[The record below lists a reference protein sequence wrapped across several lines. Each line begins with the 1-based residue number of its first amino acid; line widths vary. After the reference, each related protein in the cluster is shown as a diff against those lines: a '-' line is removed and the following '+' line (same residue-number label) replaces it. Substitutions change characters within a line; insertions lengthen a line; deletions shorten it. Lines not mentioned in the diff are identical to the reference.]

1 MSDKNSTDQFGSAR
15 EMHES
20 MDGRGRATHGAVAEE
35 AVQED
40 EISLIDLWR
49 VIVKRKK
56 MIIGSLLLALL
67 LVGAWLAITKPVYE
81 SRAVIGIGQVG
92 QVGQVGQAGQ
102 AGQAG
107 QVETPQLLVQR
118 LKEEYRVKDESEGE
132 QKFPLVKDVK
142 TMEKSLPNGVEIIA
156 QAYSAQEAQKFLVDV
171 AAKVI
176 KQHQKL
182 FDLAR
187 TEQQR
192 QLDSLQNEHDR
203 IEQALALIEHRVSSL
218 VGSEASLAGLLTLQK
233 DLLLQRLPQIE
244 QQQTVVRLAM
254 SELQS
259 RPTVLLRQP
268 TLPINPVKPKPGL
281 YLALATVLGLMLG
294 IFGAFFAEFIGKTRA
309 RMAVN

>member
-1 MSDKNSTDQFGSAR
+1 MSDKNATDQFGPTR
-15 EMHES
+15 E
-20 MDGRGRATHGAVAEE
+20 TQE
-35 AVQED
+35 ALQDD

-49 VIVKRKK
+49 VVIKRKK
-56 MIIGSLLLALL
+56 MIIGSLLLTLL

-81 SRAVIGIGQVG
+81 SRAVLGIGQVVQMG
-92 QVGQVGQAGQ
+92 QVV
-102 AGQAG
+102 
-107 QVETPQLLVQR
+107 QVEASQLLVQR

-132 QKFPLVKDVK
+132 QKFPMIKEVK

-156 QAYSAQEAQKFLVDV
+156 QAYEPQVAQKFLTDV
-171 AAKVI
+171 VTKVI
-176 KQHQKL
+176 KKHRTL
-182 FDLAR
+182 FDIGR

-203 IEQALALIEHRVSSL
+203 IEQALSLIEHRVSSL

-244 QQQTVVRLAM
+244 QQQIVVRLAM

-259 RPTVLLRQP
+259 RPTTLLRQP
-268 TLPINPVKPKPGL
+268 TLPINPVKPKPVL
-281 YLALATVLGLMLG
+281 YLALVTVLGLMLG
-294 IFGAFFAEFIGKTRA
+294 IFGAFFAEFVGKTRA

>member
-1 MSDKNSTDQFGSAR
+1 MSDKNATDQFGPTR
-15 EMHES
+15 E
-20 MDGRGRATHGAVAEE
+20 TQE
-35 AVQED
+35 ALQDD

-49 VIVKRKK
+49 VVIKRKK
-56 MIIGSLLLALL
+56 MIIGSLLLTLL

-81 SRAVIGIGQVG
+81 SRAVLGIGQVVQMG
-92 QVGQVGQAGQ
+92 QVV
-102 AGQAG
+102 
-107 QVETPQLLVQR
+107 QVEASQLLVQR

-132 QKFPLVKDVK
+132 QKFPMIKEVK

-156 QAYSAQEAQKFLVDV
+156 QAYEPQVAQKFLTDV
-171 AAKVI
+171 VTKVI
-176 KQHQKL
+176 KKHRTL
-182 FDLAR
+182 FDIGR

-203 IEQALALIEHRVSSL
+203 IEQALSLIEHRVSSL
-218 VGSEASLAGLLTLQK
+218 VGSEASLAGFLTLQK

-244 QQQTVVRLAM
+244 QQQIVVRLAM

-259 RPTVLLRQP
+259 RPTTLLRQP
-268 TLPINPVKPKPGL
+268 TLPINPVKPKPVL

-294 IFGAFFAEFIGKTRA
+294 IFGAFFAEFVGKTRA

>member
-1 MSDKNSTDQFGSAR
+1 MSDKNATDQFGPTR
-15 EMHES
+15 E
-20 MDGRGRATHGAVAEE
+20 TQE
-35 AVQED
+35 ALQDD

-49 VIVKRKK
+49 VVIKRKK
-56 MIIGSLLLALL
+56 MIIGSLLLTLL

-81 SRAVIGIGQVG
+81 SRAVLGIGQVVQMG
-92 QVGQVGQAGQ
+92 QVV
-102 AGQAG
+102 
-107 QVETPQLLVQR
+107 QVEASQLLVQR

-132 QKFPLVKDVK
+132 QKFPMIKEVK

-156 QAYSAQEAQKFLVDV
+156 QAYEPQVAQKFLTDV
-171 AAKVI
+171 VTKVI
-176 KQHQKL
+176 KKHRTL
-182 FDLAR
+182 FDIGR

-203 IEQALALIEHRVSSL
+203 IEQALSLIEHRVSSL

-244 QQQTVVRLAM
+244 QQQIVVRLAM

-259 RPTVLLRQP
+259 RPTTLLRQP
-268 TLPINPVKPKPGL
+268 TLPINPVKPKPVL

-294 IFGAFFAEFIGKTRA
+294 IFGAFFAEFVGKTRA